1 MTALPV
7 SLALVAP
14 APVAPTRTVRPV
26 RAVEPFATDRPSPS
40 PRVAGRPLV
49 VGLDDP
55 RAREVELAGD
65 RAARLAR
72 AAGHGLPVRPGVV
85 LTTEAVGQIEPSR
98 PWPVAVSQALWR
110 GRQELGQEPLLVTA
124 STADDPFGD
133 RGERVQVDP
142 LDGLLALVVA
152 VNRVLASLG
161 DDRHGAAILIQ
172 PWPAAE
178 RVGVARLVE
187 DGDHHPLMSTG
198 AARQRLRREHRK
210 ALRAAIEDV
219 QEAMGGRPGLR
230 WRIVDGRL
238 DLIDL
243 WADTTAARG
252 TLASV

>member
-14 APVAPTRTVRPV
+14 APAPVRAVRPV
-26 RAVEPFATDRPSPS
+26 AAVEPFATNRPEPA

-55 RAREVELAGD
+55 RARSVELAGD

-85 LTTEAVGQIEPSR
+85 LTTEAVDQIDPGR
-98 PWPVAVSQALWR
+98 PWPVVVSQALWR

-124 STADDPFGD
+124 STVDDPFGD
-133 RGERVQVDP
+133 RGDRVRVDP
-142 LDGLLALVVA
+142 LDGMLALVVA

-161 DDRHGAAILIQ
+161 DDRDGAAILVQ

-187 DGDHHPLMSTG
+187 DGDHPLVSTG
-198 AARQRLRREHRK
+198 APRPRLSRGHRK